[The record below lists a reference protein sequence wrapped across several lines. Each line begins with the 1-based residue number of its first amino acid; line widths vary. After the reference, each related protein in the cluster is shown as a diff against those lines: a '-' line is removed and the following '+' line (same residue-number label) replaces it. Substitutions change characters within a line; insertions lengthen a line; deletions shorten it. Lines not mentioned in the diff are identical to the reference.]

1 MKTHYSSHLQ
11 LQYLMNKHGI
21 DQNKLFKELS
31 VYYNSLQWELKT
43 TKSGKVTEARRRT
56 KAELIALIPPPPP
69 PPTVIVKKRRV
80 AVKPIKE
87 D

>member
-43 TKSGKVTEARRRT
+43 TKSGKVTEAKRKVKT
-56 KAELIALIPPPPP
+56 PPPK
-69 PPTVIVKKRRV
+69 PTVIVKKRRV
-80 AVKPIKE
+80 AVKPVVE